1 MTPSDPC
8 ITESERLATLHALR
22 ILDTPSEP
30 VFDALVRA
38 AALVARRPIS
48 LLSLVDASRTWF
60 KANVGLDGATEA
72 PREYAF
78 CQHVVNSGRVF
89 EVADTR
95 EDPRFAA
102 NPLVTGQPNIRAY
115 TGVPI
120 DLDDGTVLG
129 ALCVMASEPGS
140 LSAEQVGILQHL
152 GHAAGLA
159 IAQRAELVRQREA
172 AESESAHARHLE
184 KELRAS
190 EAFLHRTG
198 RVAGVGG
205 WELDLESSTVRWS
218 EQICRIHEVAA
229 GYQPSLDEAVSYYAP
244 EARQLL
250 AEAIGAAVEKNLP
263 WDMELPMV
271 TARGRPI
278 WVRAVGALERE
289 GDVPVKLSGALQDI
303 TDRRRAMQ
311 ALETSERRFRKLFQY
326 SLGLICTHDLEGIV
340 LAVNPAAA
348 ASIGYGIG
356 DILGRSLG
364 DFMRPERRPY
374 LALYLERIRSQ
385 RIDAGM
391 FELVAPD
398 GSLRYWRYQNVLDT
412 DAEDPYVLGHAQ
424 DVTAQKSYEKTLLD
438 WSTRDALTH
447 AMNRRYLAG
456 FEAEQTDDM
465 RWACVAVDIDHF
477 KQVNDTHGHQ
487 RGDELLLAVA
497 DILRG
502 ACVPG
507 DVVVRMGGDEFIVIL
522 RDPRRVDE
530 ALAHVARAQAG
541 TGVSLSMGVALR
553 EAGASVDDVIAEADR
568 ALYAGRT
575 HSRRE
580 ARH

>member
-1 MTPSDPC
+1 MTSSD
-8 ITESERLATLHALR
+8 TRTLESERLATLHALR
-22 ILDTPSEP
+22 ILDTPAEP
-30 VFDALVRA
+30 VFDELVRA
-38 AALVARRPIS
+38 AALLARRPIS
-48 LLSLVDASRTWF
+48 LLTLIDASRQWF
-60 KANVGLDGATEA
+60 KANSGLEGVTEL

-78 CQHVVNSGRVF
+78 CQHVVQTRHVL
-89 EVADTR
+89 EVTDASHDA
-95 EDPRFAA
+95 RFAT

-120 DLDDGTVLG
+120 RLDDGTVLG
-129 ALCVMASEPGS
+129 ALCVIDSEPGR
-140 LSAEQVGILQHL
+140 LSAEQVRILEHL

-159 IAQRAELVRQREA
+159 ITQRAELIRQREA

-205 WELDLESSTVRWS
+205 WELDLATSTVRWS
-218 EQICRIHEVAA
+218 EQTCRIHELPE
-229 GYQPSLDEAVSYYAP
+229 GYQPTLDEAVGYYAP
-244 EARQLL
+244 EARPIL
-250 AEAIGAAVEKNLP
+250 AEAIGSAMEKRQP

-278 WVRAVGALERE
+278 WVRAVGALELE
-289 GDVPVKLSGALQDI
+289 DDVPVKLSGALQDI
-303 TDRRRAMQ
+303 TDRRRAME
-311 ALETSERRFRKLFQY
+311 ALEASERRFRKLFQY
-326 SLGLICTHDLEGIV
+326 SLGLICTHDLDGIV

-348 ASIGYGIG
+348 ASVGYGVG

-364 DFMRPERRPY
+364 DFMRPERRAH
-374 LALYLERIRSQ
+374 LATYLERIRAQ

-391 FELVAPD
+391 FELVAQD
-398 GSLRYWRYQNVLDT
+398 GSIRYWRYQNVLDT
-412 DAEDPYVLGHAQ
+412 DADEPYVLGHAQ
-424 DVTAQKSYEKTLLD
+424 DVTAQKHYEKTLLD

-447 AMNRRYLAG
+447 AMNRRYLAE
-456 FEAEQTDDM
+456 FEAAQTHDM

-487 RGDELLLAVA
+487 RGDELLVAVA
-497 DILRG
+497 DLLRG
-502 ACVPG
+502 ACVAG

-522 RDPRRVDE
+522 RDPARLDAAVAQI
-530 ALAHVARAQAG
+530 ALAQAEA
-541 TGVSLSMGVALR
+541 GVSLSMGTAVR
-553 EAGASVDDVIAEADR
+553 QAGAGIDEVIAEADR
-568 ALYAGRT
+568 ALYAGRS

-580 ARH
+580 TRH